1 MTSTRISP
9 IVIVGPWFSGA
20 SPPRSEL
27 DMISPSLGS
36 DETLAFQI
44 ELTKVN
50 IDVNKVYASK
60 FIFALR

>member
-1 MTSTRISP
+1 
-9 IVIVGPWFSGA
+9 
-20 SPPRSEL
+20 
-27 DMISPSLGS
+27 MISPSLGS
-36 DETLAFQI
+36 DETLALQI